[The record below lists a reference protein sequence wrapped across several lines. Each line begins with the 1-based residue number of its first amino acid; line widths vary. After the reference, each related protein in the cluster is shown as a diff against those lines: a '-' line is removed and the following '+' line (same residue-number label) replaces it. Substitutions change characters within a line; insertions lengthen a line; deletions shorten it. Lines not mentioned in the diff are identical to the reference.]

1 MNTTIIKSALIFAA
15 GAATGSAAS
24 LLLLKKKY
32 EQFAQEQIDSVKEV
46 YSKREKEVSDITDEV
61 YEGVQLEFT
70 EVDADNNQEQDEYLK
85 TINKFG
91 YGISGIT
98 DKKEEEPEKMDEPYV
113 IPPEEF
119 GEFEDYEHISLTYY
133 ADGVLT
139 DDQNELV
146 DDVDDVVGLDS
157 LNTFGDYEP
166 DSVHVRNDK
175 LMCDYEILKDPRN
188 YSDVIKKPHQ
198 MEEE

>member
-1 MNTTIIKSALIFAA
+1 MNTTTIIKNVVIFAA
-15 GAATGSAAS
+15 GAATGSVAS
-24 LLLLKKKY
+24 WLLLKKKY

-46 YSKREKEVSDITDEV
+46 YSKREKETSDISEEETCD
-61 YEGVQLEFT
+61 
-70 EVDADNNQEQDEYLK
+70 VDKEEEPCEDPLREKYSNLVNGL
-85 TINKFG
+85 G
-91 YGISGIT
+91 YGISDVT
-98 DKKEEEPEKMDEPYV
+98 DKKEEGSAKMDEPYV

-119 GEFEDYEHISLTYY
+119 GEFGDYDTINLTYY

-146 DDVDDVVGLDS
+146 DDVDDVVGEDS
-157 LNTFGDYEP
+157 LYSFGEYEP

-175 LMCDYEILKDPRN
+175 MRCDFEILKDPRN
-188 YSDVIKKPHQ
+188 YSDVIKKPHP